1 MQTFTMAALGISFR
15 VITKKF
21 KLLQYF
27 SWHHFL
33 RKNEIRNYLVERTTN
48 FIFFGFII
56 GFLLNNF
63 SLVVWFYI
71 VFVWFMFVII

>member
-48 FIFFGFII
+48 FIF
-56 GFLLNNF
+56 
-63 SLVVWFYI
+63 LVL
-71 VFVWFMFVII
+71 